1 MLWLYMLPIGYVG
14 GSIGDQMINVW
25 RHWNLVFSIN
35 NGYMIPNI
43 WWSYGLLNYIWHN
56 VGVEVSWLLVRTLVA
71 AYVSL
76 EDHELWVNVVLLG
89 DCLLATSI
97 RVLFLSNLLV
107 LMLGEFN
114 SYLYCSLIC

>member
-1 MLWLYMLPIGYVG
+1 MLLIGYVG
-14 GSIGDQMINVW
+14 GSIGDQIINVW
-25 RHWNLVFSIN
+25 RRWNLVFGIN

-43 WWSYGLLNYIWHN
+43 WWSYGILNYIWHN
-56 VGVEVSWLLVRTLVA
+56 VGVEVSWLLVMTLVA

-76 EDHELWVNVVLLG
+76 EDHELWVKVVLLA

-97 RVLFLSNLLV
+97 KVLFLYKLLV
-107 LMLGEFN
+107 LMSGEFN